1 MWIYAKFLED
11 SFRNDS
17 IDRTGVDQK
26 INVAM
31 TFRISWIC
39 DTNGDVCQSHVLLLP
54 PFRCGQNAR
63 HHLHAKFLR
72 EACAVDIRAR
82 AVRHTYTFAAAL
94 RDHKPYFPRRSYC
107 RVVPAAQRHRWI
119 QT

>member
-1 MWIYAKFLED
+1 MRIYAKFLED

-17 IDRTGVDQK
+17 VARTGVDQK

-39 DTNGDVCQSHVLLLP
+39 DTNGDVCQSHVFLLP
-54 PFRCGQNAR
+54 AFRCGQNAR
-63 HHLHAKFLR
+63 HHLHANFLR

-82 AVRHTYTFAAAL
+82 AVRLLILLLQRFESRDTQERKIALFAENYG
-94 RDHKPYFPRRSYC
+94 RGS
-107 RVVPAAQRHRWI
+107 VPLSV
-119 QT
+119 